1 MDIRMVR
8 MAVATGLLLAGAS
21 HADACECIENP
32 PCAAVWKADA
42 VFVGTVVNSA
52 QEPLGGS
59 LNWMVHTVAVNQRL
73 QGAIDSFV
81 TLIAGNR
88 PSAEQ
93 IEASK
98 ASAGP
103 LLATST
109 CDFRFELGR
118 QYVIYARKTADG
130 RWTTSACSGTKAF
143 EDAAEDLDY
152 LASIPTA
159 EPTGRVYGSVEKT
172 VVDAANPASPSVVP
186 ASGITVALTSTS
198 GELTTTTNAEGTW
211 DITVPPGD
219 YTIAPVVPQTVRV
232 YGAPFRA
239 SVPARGCAPVRFSL
253 IANGPDRDRAR

>member
-1 MDIRMVR
+1 
-8 MAVATGLLLAGAS
+8 
-21 HADACECIENP
+21 
-32 PCAAVWKADA
+32 
-42 VFVGTVVNSA
+42 
-52 QEPLGGS
+52 
-59 LNWMVHTVAVNQRL
+59 MVHTVAVNQRL

-81 TLIAGNR
+81 TLISGNR

-186 ASGITVALTSTS
+186 ASGITVALIASILSVQFLSVFRVACGSRFGRRRLRSVSQRRKPKRS
-198 GELTTTTNAEGTW
+198 GQ
-211 DITVPPGD
+211 DGD
-219 YTIAPVVPQTVRV
+219 R
-232 YGAPFRA
+232 
-239 SVPARGCAPVRFSL
+239 
-253 IANGPDRDRAR
+253 